1 MTNISTCSS
10 DRIVEN
16 ARKEFLDKNSL
27 FDD

>member
-1 MTNISTCSS
+1 MTNISTYSS